1 MMYDT
6 ALHWRQVAQTA
17 AAQRRIH
24 EIALGCLGLQPKD
37 TVHIVPCLEHL
48 HALARKMN
56 IRCVSHPAMAS
67 VVIQDRPRE
76 TEVLSHLSRMRL
88 GNRLLVFNDECDI
101 ETMPERCFELV
112 TACIFD
118 QESKRVLRVFDSY
131 KPRRVDSYIDI
142 ELSEISDAAMTINAS
157 RIAALR

>member
-6 ALHWRQVAQTA
+6 ALHRRDATVTA
-17 AAQRRIH
+17 ELQRRIH
-24 EIALGCLGLQPKD
+24 EMALGCLGLQPKD
-37 TVHIVPCLEHL
+37 TVHIVPCLIHL
-48 HALARKMN
+48 QALANRMG

-67 VVIQDRPRE
+67 VLIQDRPRE

-88 GNRLLVFNDECDI
+88 GNRLVVFNDESDI
-101 ETMPERCFELV
+101 EAMPERCFELV

-118 QESKRVLRVFDSY
+118 QESKRVVRVFDSY
-131 KPRRVDSYIDI
+131 KPRRVNSYIDI